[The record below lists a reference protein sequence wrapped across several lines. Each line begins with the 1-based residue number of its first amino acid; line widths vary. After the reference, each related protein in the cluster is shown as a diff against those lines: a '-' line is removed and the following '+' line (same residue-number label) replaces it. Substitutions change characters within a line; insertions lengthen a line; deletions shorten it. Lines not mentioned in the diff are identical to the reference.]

1 MICPECRGRA
11 YVPKPRQPLMEALV
25 SREGLTT
32 PCPECDGTGQRPDP
46 RAVAVPRV
54 PIPEP
59 WRCRCGS
66 TNSYRDRPCGWCGRA
81 RP

>member
-1 MICPECRGRA
+1 MICPECEGRA

-32 PCPECDGTGQRPDP
+32 PCPKCDGTGQRP
-46 RAVAVPRV
+46 
-54 PIPEP
+54 EP
-59 WRCRCGS
+59 WMCRCGAR
-66 TNSYRDRPCGWCGRA
+66 NSDPSLPCGWCERA